1 MKIGIVLGTNAPE
14 VAWNALRFGVTA
26 KGEGHAV
33 RMFLLNSGVE
43 VERIDDLKFN
53 VPEQLSKFVERGGQL
68 LACGTCLDT
77 RDMDASPVC
86 PVSTMKDLLALV
98 VESDRVVTF
107 G

>member
-26 KGEGHAV
+26 KDEGHAV
-33 RMFLLNSGVE
+33 RVFLVNSGVE
-43 VERIDDLKFN
+43 VERIRDPKFDVLK
-53 VPEQLSKFVERGGQL
+53 QLERFVKRGGQV

-77 RDMDASPVC
+77 RDMDGSAVC
-86 PVSTMKDLLALV
+86 PVSTMKELLEIV